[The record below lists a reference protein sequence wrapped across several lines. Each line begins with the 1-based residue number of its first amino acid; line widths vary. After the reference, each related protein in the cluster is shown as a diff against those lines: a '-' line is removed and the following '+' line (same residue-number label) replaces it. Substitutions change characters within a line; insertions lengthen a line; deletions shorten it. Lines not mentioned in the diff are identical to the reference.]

1 MIGIFTRKCKKELS
15 KNKVDNINWNEI
27 NMVKRMLGYFN
38 TNVLFR
44 QQINNN
50 IVGFLSR
57 ATVII
62 HKYFFETYIIYF
74 IERLIIHY

>member
-1 MIGIFTRKCKKELS
+1 MQKELS

-57 ATVII
+57 TTVII
-62 HKYFFETYIIYF
+62 HKYFF
-74 IERLIIHY
+74 

>member
-1 MIGIFTRKCKKELS
+1 MQKNIRELCFIIGIFTRKCKKELS

-27 NMVKRMLGYFN
+27 NMVYRMLGYFN

-50 IVGFLSR
+50 IVGFLSQ
-57 ATVII
+57 
-62 HKYFFETYIIYF
+62 
-74 IERLIIHY
+74 L